1 MIDPSDH
8 IRDGTLRI
16 LVKPG
21 KRDNRIVS
29 HDPEKDALVVE
40 IKAQVQENKANI
52 EVVKFFS
59 KLLKKDV
66 RIKSGLKSK
75 EKVLL
80 IG

>member
-1 MIDPSDH
+1 MIDPSNH
-8 IRDGTLRI
+8 IRGGALRI

-29 HDPEKDALVVE
+29 YDAGKDALVIE
-40 IKAQVQENKANI
+40 IKAQAQKNKANI

-66 RIKSGLKSK
+66 KIKTGLTSK
-75 EKVLL
+75 EKLL
-80 IG
+80 SIR